1 MDVKTG
7 KYYVVKDKTQSN
19 QLSFPVVFIPNKYL
33 KTWNQERFELTEIK
47 FPNKAKSTEQKS

>member
-19 QLSFPVVFIPNKYL
+19 QLSFPVVFIPNEDL
-33 KTWNQERFELTEIK
+33 KTWNKERFELTEIQ
-47 FPNKAKSTEQKS
+47 FPNKAKSNEEKS